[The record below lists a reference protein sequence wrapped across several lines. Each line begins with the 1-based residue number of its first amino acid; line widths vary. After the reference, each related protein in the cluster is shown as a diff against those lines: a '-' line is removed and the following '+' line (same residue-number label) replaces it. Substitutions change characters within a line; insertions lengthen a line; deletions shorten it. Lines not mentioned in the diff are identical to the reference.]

1 MRDIETVAVV
11 GAGTMGHGIAQ
22 VCAAAGCD
30 VRLYDVDEAA
40 VQAGLDRIRGNLEKG
55 IARGKVTEPERDG
68 SLARLS
74 GSTDL
79 TAASTGADLVVE
91 AAPESMALK
100 EKIFTEVA
108 AAAPS
113 DALLATN
120 TSSLSIARI
129 AEAVTQPQRFL
140 GMHFFNPVH
149 IMALVEVVWGPD
161 TSDEARDAAVA
172 FARRLGKEPIVV
184 KDAPGFASSR
194 LGVVLGMEAIR
205 MVEQEVASPEDIDK
219 AMELGYR
226 HPMGPLKLTDLVGL
240 DVRLGIAEYLHETLG
255 SDDPGDD
262 MTDAPVLL
270 EKRAD
275 HIALITLNRPEKL
288 NALNADVR
296 TRLKDLFA
304 ELATDEDVRAVVI
317 HGAGEKAFVAGA
329 DITEFAARTA
339 EEQREVY
346 RQPRIYEAV
355 ADFPKPVI
363 AALHGFCIGGGSELA
378 LACDV
383 RVADRTTRISQAEI
397 RIGLIPGGGGTQR
410 LARLVG
416 ETSWKPKKHT
426 VSGWWTYSP
435 TKVAAWSVRST
446 SHDG

>member
-55 IARGKVTEPERDG
+55 IARGQVTEPERDG

-255 SDDPGDD
+255 SDAFHPP
-262 MTDAPVLL
+262 ALL
-270 EKRAD
+270 RRMVE
-275 HIALITLNRPEKL
+275 EGKL
-288 NALNADVR
+288 G
-296 TRLKDLFA
+296 KKS
-304 ELATDEDVRAVVI
+304 
-317 HGAGEKAFVAGA
+317 G
-329 DITEFAARTA
+329 
-339 EEQREVY
+339 Q
-346 RQPRIYEAV
+346 
-355 ADFPKPVI
+355 
-363 AALHGFCIGGGSELA
+363 GFY
-378 LACDV
+378 
-383 RVADRTTRISQAEI
+383 
-397 RIGLIPGGGGTQR
+397 
-410 LARLVG
+410 
-416 ETSWKPKKHT
+416 SW
-426 VSGWWTYSP
+426 
-435 TKVAAWSVRST
+435 
-446 SHDG
+446 